1 MNDVLCE
8 VVTSRMGVVKIV
20 DEDVDSGTGK
30 SCRVWACENGD
41 WRVGSARS
49 GNGQVVT

>member
-30 SCRVWACENGD
+30 SGQVFACDNGD
-41 WRVGSARS
+41 RRVDSAR
-49 GNGQVVT
+49 